1 LLFVVLADGA
11 SLPDVTAELRRRI
24 RAELSPRHVPDEVI
38 AIDVVPRTL
47 NGKKC
52 EVPVKRVLAGAPLA
66 DAVAQ
71 GALKDPSSMDPF
83 VALVG
88 R

>member
-1 LLFVVLADGA
+1 
-11 SLPDVTAELRRRI
+11 
-24 RAELSPRHVPDEVI
+24 VPDEVI
-38 AIDVVPRTL
+38 AIDVVPRTI

-52 EVPVKRVLAGAPLA
+52 EVPVKRILAGTPLEK
-66 DAVAQ
+66 AVSQ

-83 VALVG
+83 VALAS